1 MVTVVVCLCYL
12 IIISSYY
19 NAHLRLSQKLQ
30 NIQEEHMSLL
40 KLHACMKGGDDQQ
53 GPCLAIDPGQCSGGE
68 KEPEPMSEDFPVI
81 GAIIIATGCFLLSSI
96 CYKEVILYR
105 KKAEFTKE
113 SGAEMQFTFREFVQ
127 YRLDHYFSSTK
138 LAKPVLLLGITFLV
152 IVTSSVFMWMPGD
165 TDLSGAMWK
174 SWTYVADPGTHAD
187 ADGLWQRAVAFWTT
201 IGGMLV
207 FAMMIGII
215 SESIG
220 EKVDELK
227 KGKSRVIESNHTLM
241 LGWNDKSLAI
251 IQQIALANESEG
263 GGALVVL
270 ADRDKE
276 ELEDLVRAAVES
288 RENGLRLLGTQI
300 IFRSGNPLAEHE
312 LHKVA
317 IETSRAVIALSPD
330 GLDPDEADSRM
341 VRQVLSLKGSD
352 LKSHVVVEM
361 QDVDNRD
368 LVNMIGGN
376 MVEVIVAHDV
386 IGRLMIQCA
395 RAPGLAHVLEN
406 MMGFEGAEFYLKNWP
421 DLEGQTFMDI
431 TCRFDEAIPIG
442 IKTVDAEGKSE
453 IVLNPPNNMVIKEGD
468 EVMVLA
474 EDDDSYDLNDGSYPV
489 KASEPQKRS
498 KADILSPEKMLFCGW
513 RRDMSDM
520 IMDLESSVAPG
531 SELWLFNTVPPGD
544 RKALLLDKGNKEEL
558 ALKNL
563 ELKQAVGNPIVRK
576 DLMNIKEATTGESI
590 ALDEFDSVLI
600 LADSV
605 AIDHG
610 ADMESSDSRS
620 LASLLIIK
628 DIQKRLRQERVE
640 RGETPKE
647 TDPISEILDTR
658 TRSLLQVVECA
669 GYVMSNQIVS
679 AAIAQVAECRD
690 LNAVLGELL
699 SARGNEPH
707 IVPITQYLD
716 PENPK
721 ENPCSFWDVCRLA
734 RLRNEVAIGYR
745 PEEVEW
751 ADSSKTILNPANKAA
766 PRTWHAKD
774 ELVVIAE

>member
-1 MVTVVVCLCYL
+1 
-12 IIISSYY
+12 
-19 NAHLRLSQKLQ
+19 
-30 NIQEEHMSLL
+30 
-40 KLHACMKGGDDQQ
+40 
-53 GPCLAIDPGQCSGGE
+53 
-68 KEPEPMSEDFPVI
+68 
-81 GAIIIATGCFLLSSI
+81 
-96 CYKEVILYR
+96 
-105 KKAEFTKE
+105 
-113 SGAEMQFTFREFVQ
+113 
-127 YRLDHYFSSTK
+127 
-138 LAKPVLLLGITFLV
+138 
-152 IVTSSVFMWMPGD
+152 
-165 TDLSGAMWK
+165 
-174 SWTYVADPGTHAD
+174 
-187 ADGLWQRAVAFWTT
+187 
-201 IGGMLV
+201 
-207 FAMMIGII
+207 
-215 SESIG
+215 
-220 EKVDELK
+220 
-227 KGKSRVIESNHTLM
+227 M

-276 ELEDLVRAAVES
+276 ELEELLRAAVES

-312 LHKVA
+312 LSKVA

-361 QDVDNRD
+361 QDVDNRE

-421 DLEGQTFMDI
+421 ELTDQTFMDI
-431 TCRFDEAIPIG
+431 TCRFDDAIPIG
-442 IKTVDAEGKSE
+442 IKTTKEDGTTE
-453 IVLNPPNNMVIKEGD
+453 IFLNPNNDMRIREGD
-468 EVMVLA
+468 EIMVLA
-474 EDDDSYDLNDGSYPV
+474 EDDDSYDINDGSYPV
-489 KASEPQKRS
+489 KKTKPSKLHKDDVPQ
-498 KADILSPEKMLFCGW
+498 PEKMLFCGW

-520 IMDLESSVAPG
+520 IKDLEDSVAPG
-531 SELWLFNTVPPGD
+531 SELWLFNTVPAKE
-544 RKALLLDKGNKEEL
+544 RTTLLLDKGNKEEL

-563 ELKQAVGNPIVRK
+563 TLKQAVGNPIVRK
-576 DLMNIKEATTGESI
+576 DLQNIKEAATDEKIG
-590 ALDEFDSVLI
+590 LDEFDSVLI

-628 DIQKRLRQERVE
+628 DILKKEALRKRLS
-640 RGETPKE
+640 GEATAKE
-647 TDPISEILDTR
+647 ADPISEILDTR
-658 TRSLLQVVECA
+658 TRSLLRVVECA

-707 IVPITQYLD
+707 IVPITHYLD
-716 PENPK
+716 VGCED
-721 ENPCSFWDVCRLA
+721 NPCSFWDICRLA
-734 RLRNEVAIGYR
+734 RLRHEVAIGYK
-745 PEEVEW
+745 PAEVEW
-751 ADSSKTILNPANKAA
+751 AEAGETILNPPDKGE
-766 PRTWHAKD
+766 PRRWDVKD
-774 ELVVIAE
+774 EVVVIAE